1 MFIYILCVCG
11 EDSVLTMVD
20 KCCPRA
26 GQPVTEVVV
35 TRFTSSEVARLFLQE
50 RLNEGVMPHL
60 SEVLSLSLYSRIFSH
75 LQCTLSLPPS
85 LPSCQGGGN
94 TDHTATGEPVS
105 ESQGAGSC
113 GAGERDHGLT

>member
-11 EDSVLTMVD
+11 EDSVLTVVD

-60 SEVLSLSLYSRIFSH
+60 SEVLSLYSRIFGH
-75 LQCTLSLPPS
+75 LQVARLEDVK
-85 LPSCQGGGN
+85 GK
-94 TDHTATGEPVS
+94 TAAR
-105 ESQGAGSC
+105 Q
-113 GAGERDHGLT
+113 